1 MRLPWHINVSTEQFP
16 NYYPLSASIFTCND
30 RDPPT
35 RQTSTV
41 RQGSTIQA
49 ERPMNISNLRPFMG
63 TDGKQ
68 YKKIDFSIEM
78 TMIGTALEFALMYQ
92 DKRIGHSSVNAQ
104 IDM

>member
-1 MRLPWHINVSTEQFP
+1 
-16 NYYPLSASIFTCND
+16 
-30 RDPPT
+30 
-35 RQTSTV
+35 
-41 RQGSTIQA
+41 
-49 ERPMNISNLRPFMG
+49 MNISNLRPFMG

-78 TMIGTALEFALMYQ
+78 TVIGTALEFALMYQ